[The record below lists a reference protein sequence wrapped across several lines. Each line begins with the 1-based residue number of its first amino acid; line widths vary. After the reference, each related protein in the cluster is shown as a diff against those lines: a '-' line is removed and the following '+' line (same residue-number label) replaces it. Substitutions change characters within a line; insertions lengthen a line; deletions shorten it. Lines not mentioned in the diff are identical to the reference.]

1 MQISPK
7 LRTYQLFKKTH
18 EFEPYLHIT
27 NSKLRSAI
35 AKFCT
40 SSHSLEIERGR
51 YAKPKTPVEKRICY
65 VCDQEAIE
73 DEFHFLIQCPL
84 YQEERKK
91 MYAVYD
97 NEIGS
102 INVLSDPEKF
112 IMIMSSRS
120 IKMLLSLGNFIV
132 NSMGKRDALYA
143 STNVN

>member
-1 MQISPK
+1 MD
-7 LRTYQLFKKTH
+7 
-18 EFEPYLHIT
+18 
-27 NSKLRSAI
+27 
-35 AKFCT
+35 
-40 SSHSLEIERGR
+40 
-51 YAKPKTPVEKRICY
+51 KRICY

-102 INVLSDPEKF
+102 INVFSDPEKF
-112 IMIMSSRS
+112 IMIMSSKS